1 MERTSTMHRKRGA
14 VAALTV
20 VMGTTMLGFAA
31 ISVDVAYLYNAQAE
45 LQSVADASALAG
57 AIELLDEER
66 MLGETEMNDI
76 FISVRQQTSYIAN
89 LNRVTRHSISMDMNT
104 SNSAGGDLLIGRLN
118 NFENKSEMMTFVDP
132 EQFNTV
138 TVVVRRDGT
147 LNGPIGLW
155 FARIFG
161 FQSAS
166 IVAQATAGF
175 DGSVVGFRKTPGSPN
190 PGLLPLAIHEDYWDA
205 VVDAMPGGNADYG
218 DNFTFDPET
227 GLVSAGSDG
236 FPEINIYPGSGT
248 GQLPPGNYGTV
259 DIGSHN
265 NSTADISRQ
274 IREGLN
280 DDDLDYYNGEFTLAN
295 GPVSLNGDTGISA
308 GFKDDLASIIG
319 MPRTVPL
326 FDDVYGNGNNSN
338 YRIVR
343 FAGIR
348 IMEVQLTGAMTLKRI
363 VIQPAFVADSAAIT
377 QSGTE
382 DTSQFVFLPVRI
394 VR

>member
-1 MERTSTMHRKRGA
+1 MHRKRGA
-14 VAALTV
+14 VAALTA
-20 VMGTTMLGFAA
+20 VMGTVMLGFAA

-45 LQSVADASALAG
+45 LQSVADAAALAG
-57 AIELLDEER
+57 AIELLDEQR
-66 MLGETEMNDI
+66 MLGETEMQDI
-76 FISVRQQTSYIAN
+76 FGSVRERAAYFAKANYVARHGIAMDTN
-89 LNRVTRHSISMDMNT
+89 GANIS
-104 SNSAGGDLLIGRLN
+104 GGDLLIGRLS
-118 NFENKSEMMTFVDP
+118 NFANKHETLSLIEP
-132 EQFNTV
+132 ERFNTV
-138 TVVVRRDGT
+138 AVRVRRDGT
-147 LNGPIGLW
+147 MNGPVRLW

-166 IVAQATAGF
+166 LVAESAAGF
-175 DGSVVGFRKTPGSPN
+175 DGSVVGFRKAPGTGN
-190 PGLLPLAIHEDYWDA
+190 PQVLPLAIHEDYWDA
-205 VVDAMPGGNADYG
+205 VVAAMPGGNAEYG
-218 DNFTFDPET
+218 DNYTFDPVT

-236 FPEINIYPGSGT
+236 FPEINIYPGSGI

-259 DIGSHN
+259 DIGSNN

-274 IREGLN
+274 INEGLN
-280 DDDLDYYNGEFTLAN
+280 DDDLDFYDGEFTLAN
-295 GPVSLNGDTGISA
+295 GPILLNGDTGISN

-326 FDDVYGNGNNSN
+326 FDDVYGPGGTSTF
-338 YRIVR
+338 RIVR

-348 IMEVQLTGAMTLKRI
+348 IMHVSLKGAMNKKAV

-377 QSGTE
+377 EAGAPD